1 MTAPRFYWGAS
12 RRADC
17 DGRALDYHDALDVA
31 ETAALA
37 AERFSH
43 RAAMTDAQATYRCHA
58 HGPNYEF
65 EVPHPIPQALGRM
78 LMEPLGTARPGF
90 LYANRLNAELP
101 ARRSIEWPRAK

>member
-1 MTAPRFYWGAS
+1 MECTDHYEIWQW
-12 RRADC
+12 
-17 DGRALDYHDALDVA
+17 DALDVG
-31 ETAALA
+31 ETAPLA
-37 AERFSH
+37 AERFAH

-65 EVPHPIPQALGRM
+65 EVPHPFPPSSGAHAD
-78 LMEPLGTARPGF
+78 GTAHSGF